1 MTIEKTRSGPER
13 TIRVTIR
20 RGRDGGLTGSAE
32 LLTIQ

>member
-13 TIRVTIR
+13 TIWVTGR
-20 RGRDGGLTGSAE
+20 QGRDGGLTGPAE